1 MSIRDNLDI
10 IDRVATAIESKMY
23 RIHEPAPETA
33 EAREVRLKAETAAN
47 RRVAN
52 EVRPTATPSRR
63 CRAVAPEAADGPSFP
78 RWPVPT

>member
-52 EVRPTATPSRR
+52 EVPAYCDTLPSLP
-63 CRAVAPEAADGPSFP
+63 CCGSGGC
-78 RWPVPT
+78 